1 MIHIHLLLT
10 ATREQAY
17 YSDLWRKNEFLIHC
31 LEYSVRHW
39 FPIHQS
45 LSLRLIEYLKVKT
58 YEHHYLVSIGFY
70 FWERGERNDQR

>member
-1 MIHIHLLLT
+1 MIRIHLLLT

-17 YSDLWRKNEFLIHC
+17 YSDLWRKNESLIHC

-45 LSLRLIEYLKVKT
+45 LSLRLIEIVNDYTSQIVIL
-58 YEHHYLVSIGFY
+58 I
-70 FWERGERNDQR
+70 WEVLYYGY